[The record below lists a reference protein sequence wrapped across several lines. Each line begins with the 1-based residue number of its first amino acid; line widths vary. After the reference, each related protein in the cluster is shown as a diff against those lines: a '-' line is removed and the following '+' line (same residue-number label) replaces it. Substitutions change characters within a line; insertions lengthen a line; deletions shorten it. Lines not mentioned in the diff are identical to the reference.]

1 MTCSVSCTTGPAP
14 RRSSVQEPRLESRRR
29 EVEALLEEIRAPAPR
44 QQDILRAVRA
54 AAGGEV
60 PPERLARIAA
70 EVMTLYGAR

>member
-1 MTCSVSCTTGPAP
+1 MNCSLRSTSGPLLRRNPAP
-14 RRSSVQEPRLESRRR
+14 EPRLDSRRR

-44 QQDILRAVRA
+44 QQDILHAVRA

-70 EVMTLYGAR
+70 EVMALYGAR

>member
-1 MTCSVSCTTGPAP
+1 MILCCTTGPVP
-14 RRSSVQEPRLESRRR
+14 RRSPAPESRLDSRRR

-44 QQDILRAVRA
+44 QQDILHAVRA

-70 EVMTLYGAR
+70 EVLALYGAR